1 MDTELCQ
8 SSDVF
13 YLPLAQADQKVSSL
27 SFGENLLCPLSW
39 AIVNMEG
46 MLWEKREKKE
56 NSMKLVNECTVVV
69 PMRSL
74 CIAEKIS
81 SSGVW

>member
-46 MLWEKREKKE
+46 MLWEKKGEKRKFYE
-56 NSMKLVNECTVVV
+56 V
-69 PMRSL
+69 
-74 CIAEKIS
+74 
-81 SSGVW
+81 G